1 MKTFVL
7 ASLIAASAT
16 GCIISDDSSASA
28 HVGATWTIRT
38 LSNPDIGCPPG
49 FDTAALYNQPVTSDG
64 TPVGSPIIDLFDCAA
79 GGGTS
84 AALPADTYETWIEIT
99 DHTNSGQ
106 PYATS
111 TPAFLD
117 VTETDLTYSA
127 EIFDDAG
134 YFQLQWDLV
143 GGQSGA
149 PLTCNDA
156 GIADPNTSGVEITAT
171 LSGTTAAGTDQFN
184 CTDHFGITDALAAGD
199 YTVSIDA
206 FTDAGGAIG
215 TAPAIPTAT
224 IGDHNAI
231 TDLGSVTIPIDG
243 L

>member
-7 ASLIAASAT
+7 ASLIAATAAT
-16 GCIISDDSSASA
+16 GCTTEDA
-28 HVGATWTIRT
+28 HVGATWTVRT

-49 FDTAALYNQPVTSDG
+49 ITTAALYNQPVDING
-64 TPVGSPIIDLFDCAA
+64 DAVGQPIIDLFDCADGA
-79 GGGTS
+79 GTS
-84 AALPADTYETWIEIT
+84 APLPPDTYETWI
-99 DHTNSGQ
+99 DLTNDNNTQ
-106 PYATS
+106 KYASS

-117 VTETDLTYSA
+117 VRAVDLTYSA

-134 YFQLQWDLV
+134 YFQLSWDLV

-149 PLTCNDA
+149 PLTCADA
-156 GIADPNTSGVEITAT
+156 GIDNPNNSGVEITAT
-171 LSGTTAAGTDQFN
+171 LSGTSAAGTDQFN

-199 YTVSIDA
+199 YTISIDA

-215 TAPAIPTAT
+215 TVPTIQDTIHAP
-224 IGDHNAI
+224 NVI
-231 TDLGSVTIPIDG
+231 TDLGPVTIPIDN